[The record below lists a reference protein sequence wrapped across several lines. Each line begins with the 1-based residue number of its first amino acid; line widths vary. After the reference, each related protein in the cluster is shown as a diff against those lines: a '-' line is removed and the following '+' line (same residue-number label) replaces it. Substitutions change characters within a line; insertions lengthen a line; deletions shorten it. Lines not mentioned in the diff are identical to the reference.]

1 MDSWWK
7 SVKFGRQHT
16 GEDPYAFVVTAQIVQ
31 FALNMGVFFGVLGW
45 LVGETLV
52 PELAATAT
60 QYVVV
65 SAGVGLVTGIGLAPG
80 AVRVVVRRAAV
91 DPHAVISAVRKT
103 LERRGYEPVEVT
115 DRLCKLDRNVGMNAL
130 SAGPLSLTPYTTYVV
145 LAADSNVVTIAGPCE
160 ILPGIVDLASL
171 PDDDSAEQR

>member
-45 LVGETLV
+45 LVGETL
-52 PELAATAT
+52 
-60 QYVVV
+60 
-65 SAGVGLVTGIGLAPG
+65 SARVGGYRHSVRRGECRGRPGTGIGLAPG